1 MQLSNAYMNFDPLQ
15 CGCAGAAGG
24 YDGYFKHSAAAA
36 AASASS
42 SGKACHTV
50 WHQLQVHCLA
60 ATHVQSYIHCSLHH
74 AVQCSSA
81 FCPEFACVKAILHVF
96 C

>member
-24 YDGYFKHSAAAA
+24 FDGYFKHSAAAA

-42 SGKACHTV
+42 SGKACHTACH
-50 WHQLQVHCLA
+50 WLQL
-60 ATHVQSYIHCSLHH
+60 
-74 AVQCSSA
+74 
-81 FCPEFACVKAILHVF
+81 
-96 C
+96 